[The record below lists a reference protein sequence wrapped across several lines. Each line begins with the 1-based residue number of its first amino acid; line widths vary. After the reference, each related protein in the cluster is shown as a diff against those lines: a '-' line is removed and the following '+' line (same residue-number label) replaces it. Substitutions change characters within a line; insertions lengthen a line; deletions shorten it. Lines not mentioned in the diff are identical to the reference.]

1 MEDREYTVEVV
12 GEPEPSLIEAG
23 VKIEKEAFGKGGLFN
38 PWLLAPFARHGR
50 VFMLKEQ
57 QKIIGVAEGFREW
70 NDPQLFYL
78 FGLAIT
84 EGYRGRGLGKVFM
97 TEINR
102 ILKEMGFSRIG
113 LTVNPENEA
122 AFKLYTSSL
131 NFVVRN
137 FEPDLYGKGENRLYI
152 EMSLKP

>member
-1 MEDREYTVEVV
+1 MNEKEYYVEVV
-12 GEPEPSLIEAG
+12 NDPEPSLIEAG

-50 VFMLKEQ
+50 VFMLKER

-70 NDPQLFYL
+70 NDHRLFYL

-84 EGYRGRGLGKVFM
+84 EGYRGKGLGKFFM
-97 TEINR
+97 TEIAR
-102 ILKEMGFSRIG
+102 ILKEMGFSKIG

-122 AFKLYTSSL
+122 AFNLYTSSL
-131 NFVVRN
+131 NFVVRS
-137 FEPDLYGKGENRLYI
+137 FEPDLYGKGENRLYV
-152 EMSLKP
+152 EMSLR